1 MTVTGSHLK
10 QGTRRLDLREE
21 REIVGP
27 AHPDH
32 AGWNEKHTKHY
43 LCMFTLYPIRKGVTE
58 CVHAFP
64 VRRALLLYVL
74 NLLT

>member
-27 AHPDH
+27 AHPDDAGRKKH
-32 AGWNEKHTKHY
+32 AKHY
-43 LCMFTLYPIRKGVTE
+43 LSICPRYTRSEKE
-58 CVHAFP
+58 
-64 VRRALLLYVL
+64 
-74 NLLT
+74 